1 MQSFQ
6 SASPHQVGV
15 ALAERERG
23 GGGDIFTETVAA
35 VKLKAINVP
44 HRQSDRRT
52 AEATALCCLIQIERK
67 WIESS
72 RGARY
77 RGIGVCAGG
86 DTLITAQ
93 TAAGCSCL
101 SFIFCLAAA
110 CTSISKS
117 LSLNTRKCS
126 AIWVPSHSHSLY
138 RSLTMLLP
146 TACHSHASHN

>member
-23 GGGDIFTETVAA
+23 GWGVNIFTETVAA

-67 WIESS
+67 
-72 RGARY
+72 
-77 RGIGVCAGG
+77 
-86 DTLITAQ
+86 
-93 TAAGCSCL
+93 
-101 SFIFCLAAA
+101 
-110 CTSISKS
+110 
-117 LSLNTRKCS
+117 
-126 AIWVPSHSHSLY
+126 
-138 RSLTMLLP
+138 
-146 TACHSHASHN
+146 